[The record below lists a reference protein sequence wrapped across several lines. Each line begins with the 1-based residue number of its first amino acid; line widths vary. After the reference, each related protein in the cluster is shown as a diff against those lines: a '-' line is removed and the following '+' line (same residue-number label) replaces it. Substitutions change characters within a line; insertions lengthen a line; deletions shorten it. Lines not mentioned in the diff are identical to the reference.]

1 MGVLLRTLPQPN
13 DNETGTSEGR
23 AISKQVQSAC
33 SVRPQ
38 SAVNALISHRSLISL
53 LIYDISQ
60 VHI

>member
-1 MGVLLRTLPQPN
+1 MGVLLRTFPQPN

-38 SAVNALISHRSLISL
+38 SAVNAMISQRSLTSL
-53 LIYDISQ
+53 LMKN
-60 VHI
+60 